1 MFTQGP
7 SLTVRL
13 VVLVLI
19 SILLMTLDHRQ
30 QHLSAV
36 RSSLSIVVSPIQF
49 LVDLPGNLGSW
60 VTENLST
67 RRTLLEDNAR
77 LRSQHLLLE
86 AQIQKTAAL
95 ERENR
100 RLRELLGSSFKVS
113 DRVLIAE
120 LYKVDLD
127 PYKHLVRVNKGS
139 GDEVYIDQ
147 PVLDSAGV
155 MGQIIEVNP
164 IYSTARLI
172 TDSSQVIPV
181 QVNRN
186 GLRTIAV
193 GTGSLNQLSLP
204 YLPNHADIRK
214 GDLLITSGLGGI
226 YPFGYPVAVVMDVVA
241 DPGSPFAHIT
251 AAPTA
256 HLDRSREVLL
266 VWSGYNLEQ
275 DEIDTP
281 GPEARP

>member
-1 MFTQGP
+1 V
-7 SLTVRL
+7 L
-13 VVLVLI
+13 LVLI

-30 QHLSAV
+30 QHLSTL
-36 RSSLSIVVSPIQF
+36 RNSLSVLISPIQY
-49 LVDLPGNLGSW
+49 LVDMPVNLGNW
-60 VTENLST
+60 MTENLSS
-67 RRTLLEDNAR
+67 RRDLLEDNAR

-127 PYKHLVRVNKGS
+127 PYKHLVRVNKGT
-139 GDEVYIDQ
+139 GDDVYIDQ
-147 PVLDSAGV
+147 PVLDAAGV
-155 MGQIIEVNP
+155 MGQVIEVNP

-186 GLRTIAV
+186 GLRSIAV

-204 YLPNHADIRK
+204 YLPNNADIRK
-214 GDLLITSGLGGI
+214 GDLLVTSGLGGI
-226 YPFGYPVAVVMDVVA
+226 YPFGYPVAIVLDVVV
-241 DPGSPFAHIT
+241 DPGSPFAYIT

-266 VWSGYNLEQ
+266 VWSGYDDILE
-275 DEIDTP
+275 DPAAEEHP
-281 GPEARP
+281 